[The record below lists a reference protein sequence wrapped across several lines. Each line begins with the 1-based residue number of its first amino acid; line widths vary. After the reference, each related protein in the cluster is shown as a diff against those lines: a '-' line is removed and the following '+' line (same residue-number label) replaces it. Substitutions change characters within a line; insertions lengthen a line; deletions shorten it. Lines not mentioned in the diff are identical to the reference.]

1 MDALFLIIWLF
12 SFGGAVSGSY
22 FVPENYDFFNSI
34 GLSTALILG
43 SCAMGAMC
51 IFMSCTYNRTK
62 KELSPFTFLSW
73 LFLVGVSI
81 YNATLIDINRLNQMA
96 NSEDIYIF
104 YIVYICLLFGVT
116 LLLFSYYL
124 ISWIA
129 YCSTPR
135 QRLEL

>member
-1 MDALFLIIWLF
+1 MNALFLIIWLF

-22 FVPENYDFFNSI
+22 FVSANYEFFNSI

-51 IFMSCTYNRTK
+51 IFVCSNNNMTK
-62 KELSPFTFLSW
+62 KELSPFTFVSW
-73 LFLVGVSI
+73 LFLLGVSI

-96 NSEDIYIF
+96 NFEDIYIF

-116 LLLFSYYL
+116 ILLFSYYL
-124 ISWIA
+124 TVLID
-129 YCSTPR
+129 YCTRS
-135 QRLEL
+135 RLHL